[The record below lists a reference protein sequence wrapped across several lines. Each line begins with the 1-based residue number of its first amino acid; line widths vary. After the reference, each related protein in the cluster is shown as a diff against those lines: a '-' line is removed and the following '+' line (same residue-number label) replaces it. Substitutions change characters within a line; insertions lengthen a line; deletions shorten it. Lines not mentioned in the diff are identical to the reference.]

1 VNILVAVLFIWLSF
15 VFLKGR
21 THPLLTD
28 VLAALLLQDLIALKI
43 DLNRSF
49 LFESSELY
57 ESLEHFDVVEYGNL
71 VESEVDILNFDEIE
85 DVVRHFSDEVVAEID
100 ELERCYAAN
109 VVDFGDFIMRKVDY
123 LQIACGCNV
132 QGDAPNVIVAKIEL
146 ADAFGRG
153 EMRYFLDL
161 NGVLP
166 ASSLLSGEVATHH

>member
-1 VNILVAVLFIWLSF
+1 MNILVAALFVRLSF
-15 VFLKGR
+15 VFLKRR
-21 THPLLTD
+21 THPLLAD

-43 DLNRSF
+43 NLNKSF

-57 ESLEHFDVVEYGNL
+57 ESLEHFDIVENGDL
-71 VESEVDILNFDEIE
+71 VEGEVDILNFDKIE
-85 DVVRHFSDEVVAEID
+85 DVVRHFSYEVVAEID

-132 QGDAPNVIVAKIEL
+132 QGDGSNVVVTKIEL

-161 NGVLP
+161 NGVLL
-166 ASSLLSGEVATHH
+166 ASTLLSGKVATHH